1 MTVKTISAKKP
12 AKPVWIAAI
21 ARGHNAGICLLKDG
35 EIVFSIEEER
45 LSRQK
50 YDGGPLASMVKILE
64 YTKKLDFLV
73 VAHTQ
78 SLADSSGKIDY
89 TGDDMY
95 TGLARKLGLIDRK
108 VANLHKH
115 PQVID
120 LSFMHH
126 KLHAACAFYR
136 SGWEDAVSLI
146 VDGAGTFYQ
155 MSYNEQP
162 LWVWEVESIVDCA
175 YPADFKTLYKNYGAR
190 DPIVGTFQ
198 SEFPSS
204 NLGEDGE
211 THEAWVSDRAGIVKA
226 YEGVTEYCGF
236 SAIEAGKTMGLFPY
250 GKANSKIPPLF
261 DTTSKIPLT
270 NRNLLV
276 PKYPMSSMVNSQ
288 LFDYI
293 DEFPEDPKGD
303 VTYMDNRRDMAYAV
317 QTQTQEQV
325 VRLIKLAA
333 EKSGKNRV
341 VISGGYGLN
350 CVANYHYLEQL
361 KDTGIEIYVEPIS
374 NDAGTAMGAGLLFWH
389 GMYEDETIRKYD
401 TLYYGP
407 VHTYSQ
413 EEIAAKVS
421 AVDGAELTDVTAKDI
436 VKLLREKNIVTIFQ
450 GRSENGPRALGNRSV
465 LFDPTFEDGKD
476 YVNAVK
482 HREYFRPFAG
492 SILEEDVHEW
502 FDLRGMKNSPFMM
515 YAVNCQPGVEEKIP
529 SIIHEDHTCRI
540 QTVNPE
546 QNKHY
551 YDLIKA
557 FKEETGVPILFNTSF
572 NLGGEPL
579 VETLDDAIWTLE
591 KSEIEY
597 LYLPE
602 YSKLIKIAN

>member
-1 MTVKTISAKKP
+1 MTVTSISKSKAP
-12 AKPVWIAAI
+12 RPGWIAAI

-50 YDGGPLASMVKILE
+50 YDGGPFASMVKILE
-64 YTKKLDFLV
+64 YTDRLDYLV

-78 SLADSSGKIDY
+78 PLDQTAGKIDY
-89 TGDDMY
+89 SGDDVY
-95 TGLARKLGLIDRK
+95 TGLARKLGLIARK
-108 VANLHKH
+108 GVDTHKH

-120 LSFMHH
+120 FSFMHH

-136 SGWEDAVSLI
+136 SGFKDAVSLI
-146 VDGAGTFYQ
+146 VDGAGTFYP
-155 MSYNEQP
+155 MSYNGSQIW
-162 LWVWEVESIVDCA
+162 LWEVESIVDCQ
-175 YPADFKTLYKNYGAR
+175 YPADLKTLYKHYGAK
-190 DPIVGTFQ
+190 DAIAGAHMPDFD
-198 SEFPSS
+198 SS
-204 NLGEDGE
+204 PFGEDGE
-211 THEAWVSDRAGIVKA
+211 THEAWVSDRAGIVKT

-250 GKANSKIPPLF
+250 GKENPAIPKLFETNSKIPM
-261 DTTSKIPLT
+261 S
-270 NRNLLV
+270 NRNLMV
-276 PKYPMSSMVNSQ
+276 PRYPMSSTVNAN
-288 LFDYI
+288 LFDFL
-293 DEFPEDPKGD
+293 DEQPESMDED
-303 VTYMDNRRDMAYAV
+303 VTYMENRRDMAYAV

-325 VRLIKLAA
+325 LNLIRLAC
-333 EKSGKNRV
+333 EKSGKKRV
-341 VISGGYGLN
+341 VLSGGYGLN
-350 CVANYHYLEQL
+350 CVANYYYLDKL
-361 KDTGIEIYVEPIS
+361 KEDGIELYVEPIS
-374 NDAGTAMGAGLLFWH
+374 NDAGTAMGAALLFWH
-389 GMYEDETIRKYD
+389 GMQDDDTIRDYN

-407 VHTYSQ
+407 KYDYTV
-413 EEIAAKVS
+413 EEITEKVEAA
-421 AVDGAELTDVTAKDI
+421 GAEITDATHKDI
-436 VKLLREKNIVTIFQ
+436 VKLLRGKNIVTIFQ

-476 YVNAVK
+476 YVNMVK

-540 QTVNPE
+540 QTVTAE
-546 QNKHY
+546 QNQHY

-579 VETLDDAIWTLE
+579 VETIDDAIWTLQQ
-591 KSEIEY
+591 SDIEY

-602 YSKLIKIAN
+602 FGKLITVANK